1 MKREI
6 EKRRGGRTKMFIPE
20 RFVEE
25 QVEELQKKLGAG
37 KAVIAVT
44 GGVDTTLAAVV
55 THRAIGKRMLAVLI
69 ADGLMR
75 GDEVA
80 RITGFFEMSA
90 MQIRTVD
97 AAMEFDN
104 ALNGI
109 TEREELRRVYQNA
122 FYSVLGRVVREEKAM
137 YLVQGTTAADVVR
150 TEEGVE
156 LPDDLFEEIRLI
168 DSRRNGLTI
177 VEPLRKL
184 NKHEVLKLARSL
196 GLPPEFVDRQP
207 FPVVLDMLRES
218 LVK

>member
-1 MKREI
+1 
-6 EKRRGGRTKMFIPE
+6 MFIPE

>member
-1 MKREI
+1 
-6 EKRRGGRTKMFIPE
+6 MFIPE

-25 QVEELQKKLGAG
+25 QVRDLQRKLGTG

-44 GGVDTTLAAVV
+44 GGVDTTLAAVL
-55 THRAIGKRMLAVLI
+55 TQRAIGKRTLAILI

-75 GDEVA
+75 GEEVA
-80 RITGFFEMSA
+80 RISGFLKRSA
-90 MQIRTVD
+90 MQVRTVD
-97 AAMEFDN
+97 AAKEFEN
-104 ALNGI
+104 ALNGV

-122 FYSVLGRVVREEKAM
+122 FYSVLGRVMHEEKAE

-150 TEEGVE
+150 TEEGNE
-156 LPDDLFEEIRLI
+156 LPDDIFEEIRLI
-168 DSRRNGLTI
+168 DSRRDGLTI

-184 NKHEVLKLARSL
+184 NKHEVIKLAMSL

-207 FPVVLDMLRES
+207 FPVVLDTLRES

>member
-1 MKREI
+1 
-6 EKRRGGRTKMFIPE
+6 MFIPE

-25 QVEELQKKLGAG
+25 QVEDLQKKLGAG
-37 KAVIAVT
+37 KAVVAVT
-44 GGVDTTLAAVV
+44 GGVDTTLAAVL
-55 THRAIGKRMLAVLI
+55 THRAIGERMLAVLI
-69 ADGLMR
+69 ADKLMR
-75 GDEVA
+75 EEEIA

-90 MQIRTVD
+90 TQIRTVD
-97 AAMEFDN
+97 AADEFDN
-104 ALNGI
+104 ALKGV
-109 TEREELRRVYQNA
+109 TDREELRRVYQNV
-122 FYSVLGRVVREEKAM
+122 FYSVLGRVMREEKAE
-137 YLVQGTTAADVVR
+137 YLIQGTTAADVVR

-177 VEPLRKL
+177 IEPLRKL
-184 NKHEVLKLARSL
+184 NKHEVIKLAKSM